1 MFHLAIVLVALAY
14 ITAMAALI
22 GLLIT
27 LIIDL
32 ITGKRLSKENKK
44 SYKSEYPSWQEL
56 LFFVLGLLYSK
67 MKAI

>member
-1 MFHLAIVLVALAY
+1 MFHLAIMLVALAY
-14 ITAMAALI
+14 ITAMAAFI

-44 SYKSEYPSWQEL
+44 KLQVGISIL
-56 LFFVLGLLYSK
+56 AGVVIFCVRAFVL
-67 MKAI
+67 

>member
-44 SYKSEYPSWQEL
+44 KLQVGISIL
-56 LFFVLGLLYSK
+56 AGVVIFCVRAFVL
-67 MKAI
+67 

>member
-14 ITAMAALI
+14 IVAMAAFI
-22 GLLIT
+22 GLLLT

-44 SYKSEYPSWQEL
+44 KLQVGISIL
-56 LFFVLGLLYSK
+56 AGVVIFCVRAFVL
-67 MKAI
+67 

>member
-1 MFHLAIVLVALAY
+1 MLVALAY
-14 ITAMAALI
+14 ITAMAAFI

-44 SYKSEYPSWQEL
+44 KLQVGISIL
-56 LFFVLGLLYSK
+56 AGVVIFCVRAFVL
-67 MKAI
+67 

>member
-1 MFHLAIVLVALAY
+1 MFHLAIMLVALAY
-14 ITAMAALI
+14 ITAMAAFI

-44 SYKSEYPSWQEL
+44 KLQVGISIL
-56 LFFVLGLLYSK
+56 AGVVIFCVRAFIL
-67 MKAI
+67 

>member
-1 MFHLAIVLVALAY
+1 MFHLAIMLVALAY
-14 ITAMAALI
+14 ITAMAAFI

-44 SYKSEYPSWQEL
+44 KLQVGISIFAGVVIFCVRAFIL
-56 LFFVLGLLYSK
+56 
-67 MKAI
+67 

>member
-14 ITAMAALI
+14 ITAMAAFI

-44 SYKSEYPSWQEL
+44 KLQVGISIL
-56 LFFVLGLLYSK
+56 AGVVIFCVRAFVL
-67 MKAI
+67 

>member
-1 MFHLAIVLVALAY
+1 MFHLAIMLVALAY
-14 ITAMAALI
+14 ITAMAAFI

-44 SYKSEYPSWQEL
+44 KLQVGISIL
-56 LFFVLGLLYSK
+56 AGVVIFCIRAFVL
-67 MKAI
+67 

>member
-1 MFHLAIVLVALAY
+1 MFHLAIVLVALAF
-14 ITAMAALI
+14 IVAMAAFI

-44 SYKSEYPSWQEL
+44 KLQVGISIL
-56 LFFVLGLLYSK
+56 AGVVIFCIRAFVF
-67 MKAI
+67 